1 MFYKLLK
8 GGENMSFIK
17 IFIGNKKETDTNC
30 CSVQI
35 VEVNDNEETACCETE
50 TNKEQHNCC

>member
-1 MFYKLLK
+1 
-8 GGENMSFIK
+8 MSFIK